1 MKEILTVSQLNEN
14 IKYVL
19 EETFG
24 FVWVEGEVSNLHRP
38 QSGHVYFTLKDDKS
52 QIRAVYFRKYGFPK
66 NRTADFELEE
76 GSSVLCRA
84 RLSVYPPRGDYQ
96 LIIESVE
103 PRGVGALQ
111 KAFEQLKAKLAAEGL
126 FDEQH
131 KKELPFI
138 PNRIGVITSPTGS
151 VIRDI
156 LNVTKRRYPAADI
169 LIAPVKV
176 QGNDA
181 AAEIIQALANLHTY
195 GAVDVIIIARGGGSL
210 EDLAPFNEESLARKI
225 FSSAIPIVSAIGHET
240 DYTICDFVADL
251 RAPTPSVAAELVV
264 PQRLELLTKIINLKK
279 RTIVGLGRLMTD
291 RRKGLLGLEK
301 RFKDPRRQV
310 TDLQIHLDDLQQRM
324 QRDMRHQRQY
334 LGNKLQK
341 LELSLKHSSP
351 EKLIQETRTL
361 LNNLQK
367 DTQANFRNY
376 WAVRHE
382 RLKKNAA
389 VLNSLSPLAVL
400 QRGYSIT
407 RKVPSGEIVRQ
418 AGILSINEE
427 VNIQLAKGKIQAR
440 IEKIYGE

>member
-24 FVWVEGEVSNLHRP
+24 FVWVEGEVSNLRRP
-38 QSGHVYFTLKDDKS
+38 QSGHIYFTIKDDKS
-52 QIRAVYFRKYGFPK
+52 QIRAVFFRKYGLPK
-66 NRTADFELEE
+66 NRTTDFELEE
-76 GSSVLCRA
+76 GLSVVCRA

-103 PRGVGALQ
+103 PLGVGALQ

-126 FDEQH
+126 FDDQY
-131 KKELPFI
+131 KKDLPFI
-138 PNRIGVITSPTGS
+138 PGRIGVITSPTGS
-151 VIRDI
+151 VLRDI
-156 LNVTKRRYPAADI
+156 LNVTKRRFPAVDI

-176 QGNDA
+176 QGSDA
-181 AAEIIQALANLHTY
+181 AAEIIQALENLHT
-195 GAVDVIIIARGGGSL
+195 ADSVDVIIIARGGGSL

-225 FSSAIPIVSAIGHET
+225 FRSAIPIVSAIGHET
-240 DYTICDFVADL
+240 DFTICDFVADL
-251 RAPTPSVAAELVV
+251 RAPTPSAAAELVV
-264 PQRLELLTKIINLKK
+264 PQRLELLTKINNLKK
-279 RTIVGLGRLMTD
+279 RAIAGYGRYIND
-291 RRKGLLGLEK
+291 RRKCLLGLQE

-324 QRDMRHQRQY
+324 QKDMRHQRQY
-334 LGNKLQK
+334 WGNKLQK

-351 EKLIQETRTL
+351 TKRIQETRIL

-367 DTQANFRNY
+367 DTLTNFRSY
-376 WAVRHE
+376 WLVRQE
-382 RLKKNAA
+382 RLQKNAA

-407 RKVPSGEIVRQ
+407 RKLPSGEIVRS
-418 AGILSINEE
+418 AGTLAINEE
-427 VNIQLAKGKIQAR
+427 INIQLAKGKIQAKV
-440 IEKIYGE
+440 EKIYGD